1 MNSDDLVWIWLQ
13 FLGIKDPVP
22 GKVPDPTGSGFTTL
36 HPVYFVTIMF
46 MFIFHD
52 RGSKIFNI

>member
-36 HPVYFVTIMF
+36 HPIGTGLFCYNNVYVYL
-46 MFIFHD
+46 
-52 RGSKIFNI
+52 S